1 MPTIV
6 PGAAQCD
13 LGQSGAPTALL
24 RDCTIVLVWPVTGS
38 YSTARSNYSVKNRA
52 ACGRVPRCLHG
63 SLSLSHRVVSEWRP
77 PSRLLA
83 VRSRLMCF
91 WVLLSAGCLS
101 VGNGILLY
109 KSSVVGEC
117 NNVMMYYEIVL

>member
-38 YSTARSNYSVKNRA
+38 YSTARPNYSVKILYRMWEGAPVSAWLPILISQCSVRMA
-52 ACGRVPRCLHG
+52 AAVSSSRCPLSSYVFLGVIIGRVFVCRKWYITLQVEC
-63 SLSLSHRVVSEWRP
+63 RWR
-77 PSRLLA
+77 
-83 VRSRLMCF
+83 M
-91 WVLLSAGCLS
+91 
-101 VGNGILLY
+101 
-109 KSSVVGEC
+109 
-117 NNVMMYYEIVL
+117 

>member
-1 MPTIV
+1 MSTIV
-6 PGAAQCD
+6 LDAAQCD
-13 LGQSGAPTALL
+13 LRQSGAPTALL

-38 YSTARSNYSVKNRA
+38 YSTARPNYSVT